1 MVHHLAWVF
10 HWLGYGFLAIEPF
23 QMRWSKQNCR
33 VEKQQQKIDGDEM
46 EIEIAEME
54 MSLMDIMYTDWGLN
68 LQTMGMSGIGL
79 DTDQNYCNNNGDLE
93 ELRSFKN
100 SMWKHGATVFCNVL
114 KTANPT
120 VSYVNLAENW
130 ENTPI
135 YNNCHGQNIG
145 E

>member
-10 HWLGYGFLAIEPF
+10 HWLGYGFLAIELF
-23 QMRWSKQNCR
+23 QMRWSKQNCHI
-33 VEKQQQKIDGDEM
+33 EKQQQKIDEDEM

-79 DTDQNYCNNNGDLE
+79 DTDQNNNGDLE

-100 SMWKHGATVFCNVL
+100 SMWKHGATVFFPDTKPLGPDLQCDVL
-114 KTANPT
+114 CSK
-120 VSYVNLAENW
+120 VLL
-130 ENTPI
+130 
-135 YNNCHGQNIG
+135 
-145 E
+145 